1 MVAETLDPKP
11 CTLKVLTCVGSMDGV
26 DVCDM
31 CWLNAPE
38 TLTRAV
44 SAASDGDGSME
55 MVPAGGKGRPS
66 FPWPPHDGEERKLRF
81 DLGPA
86 TSVLRSHKAN
96 YNDALKSFGPRH
108 REWRGRRMQMR
119 ESQARR

>member
-66 FPWPPHDGEERKLRF
+66 FPWPPHDGEERKLRRF
-81 DLGPA
+81 RCLRRI
-86 TSVLRSHKAN
+86 TSRLNVPEGRSVPS
-96 YNDALKSFGPRH
+96 SFCG
-108 REWRGRRMQMR
+108 
-119 ESQARR
+119 SQERQHSAGS